1 MVAESGAGVGAA
13 AAAADIE
20 IELVWVEA
28 DQTIGRRVLGLSKGS
43 RVADALAALR
53 ADETAAG
60 VVERLARGELQPAIY
75 GERCDAGAL
84 LHAGDRVELLAGL
97 VVDPK
102 VARRRRVDKRRA
114 LEPHGKWRAGR
125 GPNES

>member
-75 GERCDAGAL
+75 GERCEAGAL

-97 VVDPK
+97 LVDPK

-114 LEPHGKWRAGR
+114 LEPHGKWRADR

>member
-53 ADETAAG
+53 ADESAAG
-60 VVERLARGELQPAIY
+60 VVEGLARGELQPAIY
-75 GERCDAGAL
+75 GERC
-84 LHAGDRVELLAGL
+84 
-97 VVDPK
+97 
-102 VARRRRVDKRRA
+102 
-114 LEPHGKWRAGR
+114 
-125 GPNES
+125 